1 MSTASTANQGVYG
14 GAATGA
20 AAGAAIGT
28 AIAPGIG
35 TAVGAGIGLFVGATI
50 GSITGGMGA
59 KKKAK
64 KYAKLA
70 QQVQR
75 EREQN
80 ALEDQYLQQ
89 IRQARMARSASL
101 ASAAT
106 YNLSS
111 SSLTTAALSS
121 IGSQSQYN
129 IQYMAEDERLFELYT
144 MYMQKAGKASDIYKN
159 TMATGQTLSQLGL
172 VTASLGMKMGSGGSG
187 SIPAMSSPGAER
199 AAMGGSSLGSSG
211 SLFGAPGTYA

>member
-35 TAVGAGIGLFVGATI
+35 TVIGAGIGLAVGSTI
-50 GSITGGMGA
+50 GAITGGRGA

-70 QQVQR
+70 QQIQR
-75 EREQN
+75 EREEN

-89 IRQARMARSASL
+89 IRQARIARSASL
-101 ASAAT
+101 AASAA
-106 YNLSS
+106 YDLST
-111 SSLTTAALSS
+111 SSLTTTALSS

-129 IQYMAEDERLFELYT
+129 IQYMAEDERLFDLYS

-159 TMATGQTLSQLGL
+159 TMATGQTLTQIGL
-172 VTASLGMKMGSGGSG
+172 TVASTAAMVGAAGSG

-199 AAMGGSSLGSSG
+199 AAMGGSSLGSEG
-211 SLFGAPGTYA
+211 SLWGVPGTFA